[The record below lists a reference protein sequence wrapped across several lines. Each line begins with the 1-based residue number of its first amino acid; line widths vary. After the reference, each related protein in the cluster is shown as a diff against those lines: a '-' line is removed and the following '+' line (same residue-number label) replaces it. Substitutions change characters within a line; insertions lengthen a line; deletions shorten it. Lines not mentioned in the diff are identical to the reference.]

1 MSTNPEAALPTQRI
15 PVRVFLNYA
24 SEDRERAVWLHD
36 RLIEAGLLQVWLD
49 RAEIEGGERWKKE
62 IDNGL
67 RGSTVLLALLTKC
80 SVDPSRQWVEYEQRE
95 ARRLL
100 KPIIP
105 LRFAV
110 DPPELLKHLQYV
122 DFADDMN
129 VAILALLSAI
139 GKYTLRYTART
150 TLPGEPPPLL
160 DAFIGR
166 DIELQELFELID
178 SPSTR
183 VETARQSIAIQ
194 GMGGQGKTMLT
205 EELVRRIVARYPGGL
220 ILERRGQSPEP
231 ARAVLQ
237 KWATLALGHAP
248 AREYQAADVR
258 SLLAGYGEL
267 LVLIDDVSESDFE
280 ETKLLLE
287 ALPPDA
293 TRLLTTRS
301 LNIASELGCL
311 MYPLAR
317 LNDHDARELVR
328 ERLLGRM
335 GATAAPAD
343 SPIQDEAIQ
352 RLVDLVQGHA
362 LALELASAR
371 CDFPEDLSDV
381 VDQLATSLAEGLDDV
396 AVDLARAVTK
406 DNSLVV
412 SLNISL
418 DQLRDHDREQ
428 TTTWAERF
436 AALGVFPDS
445 GRMNRALIAA
455 VWGDAGED
463 DRRTA
468 DALSGLYRRAM
479 IKREPESKLYLAHP
493 LLRAFARSL
502 LRKEPDR
509 LAATQLRYR
518 EFLIRTAGQ
527 GFSEPE
533 DQWAHMELYTPHL
546 LHNAAELWD
555 ECTLLLGDLNA
566 LAQLEAPAAGATLAN
581 PAAHDAVLRAV
592 YFAQAVMPYVLR
604 RPALGEA
611 GRRILVLGLACVR
624 AAGAEELLDTFVRA
638 LGVWYARSDPHAAEH
653 YFEQALRWA
662 EQTGDRAEQ
671 GKVLS
676 DYGELQ
682 RNRSKLDHAVELLDR
697 ALAIHRELG
706 DLHMQAATLKSLGEA
721 SWRRCDFDIATEHYG
736 RALELYRGLADRSG
750 EADLLNKVGS
760 VEFNRGDYKKAIS
773 SFRKALPMHRELGNR
788 SMEGEDLNDMGIS
801 CNYLL
806 RPKRALPLLAEAI
819 EIHSQLGNRRLEAIA
834 TANRA
839 AALYTLGRQ
848 ETGAYEKAVL
858 EARRARAVARDIEC
872 RFTEVWAINWEALA
886 DQELGRPE
894 LALPL
899 LEQAIAL
906 LEETAGGP
914 RERVGTWGNLG
925 YLLCKHLGQRER
937 GAALLVQA
945 TELMRENVFT
955 RAFGGR
961 TLADLEALV
970 REFSVESGTPK

>member
-1 MSTNPEAALPTQRI
+1 MSTNQEAALPTQRI
-15 PVRVFLNYA
+15 PVQAFLNYA
-24 SEDRERAVWLHD
+24 SEDRECAVWLRD
-36 RLIEAGLLQVWLD
+36 RLVEAGLVRVWLD
-49 RAEIEGGERWKKE
+49 RGEIEGGERWKKE
-62 IDNGL
+62 IDVGL
-67 RGSTVLLALLTKC
+67 RDSTLLLALLTKG
-80 SVDPSRQWVEYEQRE
+80 SIDPSRRWIEYERSE

-105 LRFAV
+105 LRFEGE
-110 DPPELLKHLQYV
+110 PPEHLKHLQYV
-122 DFADDMN
+122 DFADDR
-129 VAILALLSAI
+129 AAGLAALLSAI
-139 GKYTLRYTART
+139 GKYTLRYTSRNI
-150 TLPGEPPPLL
+150 LPGEPPPLT
-160 DAFIGR
+160 DAFVGR
-166 DIELQELFELID
+166 ETELQELFELID
-178 SPSTR
+178 SPTAR
-183 VETARQSIAIQ
+183 VETARESIAIQ
-194 GMGGQGKTMLT
+194 GMGGQGKTMLA
-205 EELVRRIVARYPGGL
+205 EELVRRIVLRYPGGL
-220 ILERRGQSPEP
+220 VLERRGQSPEP

-237 KWATLALGHAP
+237 KWATAALGQAP
-248 AREYQAADVR
+248 ARDYQAADVR

-267 LVLIDDVSESDFE
+267 LVLIDDESESDFE
-280 ETKLLLE
+280 ETKLLLS

-311 MYPLAR
+311 MYPLSR

-328 ERLLGRM
+328 ERLLARM
-335 GATAAPAD
+335 GATAAPDD
-343 SPIQDEAIQ
+343 SPTQDDAIR

-381 VDQLATSLAEGLDDV
+381 VDQLAASLAEGLDDV
-396 AVDLARAVTK
+396 AVDLAHAVTK

-418 DQLRDHDREQ
+418 EQLREHDREQ
-428 TTTWAERF
+428 LTTWAERF

-455 VWGDAGED
+455 VWGDAGEK
-463 DRRTA
+463 DRRTSE
-468 DALSGLYRRAM
+468 ALSGLYRRAM

-502 LRKEPDR
+502 LKNEPDR

-518 EFLIRTAGQ
+518 DFLIRTAEQ
-527 GFSEPE
+527 GFREPE
-533 DQWAHMELYTPHL
+533 DQWARMEIYKPHL
-546 LHNAAELWD
+546 LHTTAELWA
-555 ECTLLLGDLNA
+555 ECTLLLGDLDA
-566 LAQLEAPAAGATLAN
+566 LALPEAPEAGAALAN
-581 PAAHDAVLRAV
+581 PAAHDAVLRAA

-611 GRRILVLGLACVR
+611 GRRLLTLGLACVR
-624 AAGAEELLDTFVRA
+624 ATGTEELLDTFVRA
-638 LGVWYARSDPHAAEH
+638 LGVWYARSDPHAAER
-653 YFEQALRWA
+653 YFEQALHWA

-682 RNRSKLDHAVELLDR
+682 RNRSKLDHAVQLLDR
-697 ALAIHRELG
+697 ALAIHQELG
-706 DLHMQAATLKSLGEA
+706 DLRMQAATLKSSGEA
-721 SWRRCDFDIATEHYG
+721 YWRRCDFDDAMEHYH

-760 VEFNRGDYKKAIS
+760 VEFNRGNYADAIS
-773 SFRKALPMHRELGNR
+773 YFQKALPMHQELGNR

-801 CNYLL
+801 YNYLQQ
-806 RPKRALPLLAEAI
+806 PERALPLLEQAI

-839 AALYTLGRQ
+839 ATFYAQGRQ
-848 ETGAYEKAVL
+848 DPSAYERAVL
-858 EARRARAVARDIEC
+858 EARKAGAVARDIEC
-872 RFTEVWAINWEALA
+872 RFTEVWALNWEALA
-886 DQELGRPE
+886 HQELGRTE

-899 LEQAIAL
+899 LEQAVAL
-906 LEETAGGP
+906 LDETVGGP

-925 YLLCKHLGQRER
+925 YLLGKHLGQRER
-937 GAALLVQA
+937 GAALLIKA
-945 TELMRENVFT
+945 TELMRQEVFT

-970 REFSVESGTPK
+970 REFSAVAPI